1 MISEIMRP
9 SSFAMAILHGSA
21 AQRRQIALAM
31 LAECKKPGRAGVLA
45 AVNTLNAFGQDAQPS
60 ILRAMWAAGLSREA
74 WATALL
80 VTWVTSS
87 SSRVIK
93 AAGDNGTLKAWFD
106 YAQLT
111 NPPPFL
117 RHVCVASDELPERI
131 RLYRGGTRD
140 PVALGGGLSWSRHRG
155 TAAWYVL
162 RRVRELGGKPIV
174 VRAMVRCDQ
183 IAMVTRNTES
193 EWVAFD
199 VAGAELVP
207 TSASMLRKLADK
219 ADARAAQPHEQARLQ
234 LSLDDEAGWCGWAG
248 ETVDAEL
255 EANIC

>member
-1 MISEIMRP
+1 MP
-9 SSFAMAILHGSA
+9 S
-21 AQRRQIALAM
+21 
-31 LAECKKPGRAGVLA
+31 
-45 AVNTLNAFGQDAQPS
+45 N
-60 ILRAMWAAGLSREA
+60 
-74 WATALL
+74 
-80 VTWVTSS
+80 
-87 SSRVIK
+87 
-93 AAGDNGTLKAWFD
+93 
-106 YAQLT
+106 AQLT

-155 TAAWYVL
+155 TAAWYAL

-207 TSASMLRKLADK
+207 TSASMLRKQLTRAQRSRTSK
-219 ADARAAQPHEQARLQ
+219 LGCSCRSTTRRAGAAGRARRSMP
-234 LSLDDEAGWCGWAG
+234 S
-248 ETVDAEL
+248 
-255 EANIC
+255 